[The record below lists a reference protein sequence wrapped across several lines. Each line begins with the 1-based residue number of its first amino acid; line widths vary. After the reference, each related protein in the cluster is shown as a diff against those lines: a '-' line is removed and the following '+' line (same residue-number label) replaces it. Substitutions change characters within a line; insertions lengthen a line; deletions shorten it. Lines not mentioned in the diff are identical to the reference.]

1 MKKLMLLML
10 ALVACVWGET
20 FIKDSIRI
28 VFPHNITNYLDAN
41 EKECFFGRLSNGK
54 VARIFTNGY
63 GTCYDDVCSSVL
75 DTSIFFL
82 EEDEERD
89 CGFSLY
95 FIYKGVNASSERT
108 AFSFY
113 ALSDATHSLLEVIHD
128 EFKRFQEC
136 GYFDI
141 SSEVMD
147 SILSDMDSVLIPGLN
162 DKLHKD
168 YYVTDCGNGT
178 GCMEWCP
185 LSGDPCYWSKYTSI
199 YEILEKR
206 NAQISIPYHVDFAAR
221 IVVDNGR
228 LHVPEG
234 LESRAYMLYD
244 LNGRVLRRG
253 QLHNNM
259 VLPRES
265 AILRVKDYGDVYLK

>member
-63 GTCYDDVCSSVL
+63 GTCYGDVCSSVL
-75 DTSIFFL
+75 DTSVFL
-82 EEDEERD
+82 IEEEIEFD
-89 CGFSLY
+89 CGFNDYFFYFGVDSSAESL
-95 FIYKGVNASSERT
+95 V
-108 AFSFY
+108 FSFY
-113 ALSDATHSLLEVIHD
+113 ALSDATHSLMEVIRD

-141 SSEVMD
+141 SSEA
-147 SILSDMDSVLIPGLN
+147 MDSVLSGMDSVLVPELKN
-162 DKLHKD
+162 QFHRE
-168 YYVTDCGNGT
+168 YYVTACGKGT

-185 LSGDPCYWSKYTSI
+185 LSGDPCHWSKYTSI
-199 YEILEKR
+199 YEILKKR
-206 NAQISIPYHVDFAAR
+206 NAQTSIPYHVDFAAR
-221 IVVDNGR
+221 ITVENGR
-228 LHVPEG
+228 LLVPEG

-244 LNGRVLRRG
+244 LNGRVLRDG
-253 QLHNNM
+253 LLHNNM
-259 VLPRES
+259 ALPREP